1 MKADIKIHRAM
12 SKYKFK
18 NHSLITLTRDDVD
31 LLSKLTEEDCNALLK
46 GYTVRIDGYYIIPYK
61 RNDTNVVYCLIA
73 ERPLATF
80 DEKKGV
86 GLDPEGY
93 EVGIYN
99 DFELVCCE

>member
-1 MKADIKIHRAM
+1 M
-12 SKYKFK
+12 SEYKF
-18 NHSLITLTRDDVD
+18 NTHSLVALTRDDVD
-31 LLSKLTEEDCNALLK
+31 LLSKLTEEDCNALLE

-61 RNDTNVVYCLIA
+61 KNATNVVYCLIA

-86 GLDPEGY
+86 GLDPEGF

-99 DFELVCCE
+99 DFELVLSE

>member
-1 MKADIKIHRAM
+1 MKAGIKNHRAM
-12 SKYKFK
+12 SKYKFS

-31 LLSKLTEEDCNALLK
+31 LLSKLTEEDCNALLE

-61 RNDTNVVYCLIA
+61 QNGTNVVYCLIA
-73 ERPLATF
+73 ERPLASF

-86 GLDPEGY
+86 GLDPEGF

-99 DFELVCCE
+99 DFELVLSE